1 MPHFY
6 FDVHDTGTTLDDV
19 GVDLPDVAA
28 VRQAAMESL
37 PRIAADEIP
46 KDSDRRHFT
55 VLVTDE
61 DGHSVYSATL
71 TYTGLWLLR

>member
-6 FDVHDTGTTLDDV
+6 FDIHDTGTTLDDV
-19 GVDLPDVAA
+19 GVELPDVAA

-37 PRIAADEIP
+37 PQIAADEIP
-46 KDSDRRHFT
+46 KDSDHRHFT